1 MLIHSDQQQDIMTM
15 TRQDINNERSRQLQ
29 DITDKTSKKDQRQP
43 KKDQRQS
50 KTIKDNQRKINVHV
64 NTC

>member
-1 MLIHSDQQQDIMTM
+1 MTSR
-15 TRQDINNERSRQLQ
+15 TRQDINNERSRQEQ
-29 DITDKTSKKDQRQP
+29 GITDKTSKKDQRQP

-50 KTIKDNQRKINVHV
+50 KTIKDKQRQTKKHQRNINVHV